1 MSGTTVL
8 DLLGRGA
15 GLPLAPDPAGRLP
28 FVEGP
33 EKVRQSILIIL
44 DTEPGERVMLPA
56 FGCGLRRFL
65 MQPNSAA
72 TRAEIERV
80 VREALRVW
88 EPRIS
93 GVEVDVSPTD
103 DPAMVLV
110 TLRYAHA
117 VTGRRDTLLYP
128 LPLG

>member
-1 MSGTTVL
+1 MSGTAL

-15 GLPLAPDPAGRLP
+15 GLPLAPGRTGALP
-28 FVEGP
+28 RAEGP

-44 DTEPGERVMLPA
+44 DTEPGERVMLPE

-65 MQPNSAA
+65 MQPNSAP
-72 TRAEIERV
+72 TRAEIERA
-80 VREALRVW
+80 VRDALGRW
-88 EPRIS
+88 EPRIT
-93 GVEVDVSPTD
+93 GLEVDAAPGD
-103 DPAMVLV
+103 DPAMVIL

-128 LPLG
+128 LPLR